1 MGKRGRQVY
10 ERSNPLPGY
19 EIVSYGEGGLIDRH
33 GFDTLQKKIARDIKK
48 RKKRRHDGLQ
58 PCHISIDV
66 RES

>member
-1 MGKRGRQVY
+1 MRTKY
-10 ERSNPLPGY
+10 KTFNPLPGY
-19 EIVSYGEGGLIDRH
+19 EIVSYGEDGLVDRH
-33 GFDTLQKKIARDIKK
+33 GFGALQKKIARDIKK